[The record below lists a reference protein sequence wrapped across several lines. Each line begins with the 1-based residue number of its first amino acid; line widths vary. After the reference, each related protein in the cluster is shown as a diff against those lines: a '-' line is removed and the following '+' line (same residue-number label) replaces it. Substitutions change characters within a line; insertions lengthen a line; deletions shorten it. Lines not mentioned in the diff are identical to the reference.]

1 MRGSTSLAEGTDPA
15 RFAQLMNGFYATATR
30 ALIRSG
36 AFIDK
41 FVGDEVMVV
50 YLPVFCGPNH
60 AAAAIQGARE
70 LLLATSAAPGRE
82 SLPVGIGVNSGVCYF
97 GTVAGSD
104 GTLADFTA
112 LGDPVNV
119 AARLAGAAAA
129 GEALISEAT
138 RLASGTELP
147 EGERRALALK
157 GKSEP
162 TEVHSIRAQGASVL
176 APDAV
181 ERA

>member
-1 MRGSTSLAEGTDPA
+1 MDPA
-15 RFAQLMNGFYATATR
+15 QFARLMNGFYATATR

-50 YLPVFCGPNH
+50 YLPVFCGANH
-60 AAAAIQGARE
+60 AKAAIEGARE
-70 LLLATSAAPGRE
+70 LLLATSAAPGPQ
-82 SLPVGIGVNSGVCYF
+82 SLPVGIGVNSGTCYF
-97 GTVAGSD
+97 GTVAGTD

-138 RLASGTELP
+138 REAAGIDIAAC
-147 EGERRALALK
+147 ERRSLALK
-157 GKSEP
+157 GRSEP
-162 TEVHSIRAQGASVL
+162 TEVHCLRADGAPLL
-176 APDAV
+176 ARTAGAP
-181 ERA
+181 R

>member
-1 MRGSTSLAEGTDPA
+1 MDPA
-15 RFAQLMNGFYATATR
+15 RFAQLMNAFYATATR

-50 YLPVFCGPNH
+50 YLPVFCGENH
-60 AAAAIQGARE
+60 AKAAIEGARE
-70 LLLATSAAPGRE
+70 LLLATSSAGQQ
-82 SLPVGIGVNSGVCYF
+82 SLPVGIGVNSGTCYF
-97 GTVAGSD
+97 GTVAGTD

-138 RLASGTELP
+138 RAASGMDIP
-147 EGERRALALK
+147 GCERRSLALK

-162 TEVHSIRAQGASVL
+162 TEVHCMRADDAPLL
-176 APDAV
+176 ARSAV
-181 ERA
+181 APR